1 MKENLVRD
9 ARELIQDRI
18 AELRVRMQAIEA
30 REKQFNTLPLTI
42 KTEEKNLK
50 KLKKDEK
57 EAKANSVSDEELLKL
72 NTTLK
77 EAEKK
82 DKKEAEKAV
91 AEAIAKRGTYRKA
104 VAKRE
109 ECEKLIEECKTALAD
124 IKEKID
130 EERSEYNRLPC
141 YIEEAE
147 KCLSICKTEV
157 TFKDK
162 LLTMKKDCVKQRK
175 SKGWVD
181 NCKGCAHWSEK
192 YKECSAEALF
202 KGNPSHYDVARI
214 EETLNRNYVEYCQR
228 KN

>member
-1 MKENLVRD
+1 MKENLVKD

-18 AELRVRMQAIEA
+18 AQLKSRMQTLELRERQL
-30 REKQFNTLPLTI
+30 RTLPSAI

-50 KLKKDEK
+50 ELKKDEE

-72 NTTLK
+72 NTALK

-91 AEAIAKRGTYRKA
+91 AEAIAKRGAYRKA

-109 ECEKLIEECKTALAD
+109 ECAKLIEEYKTELAD
-124 IKEKID
+124 IKEKIA
-130 EERSEYNRLPC
+130 EERVEYKRLPN

-147 KCLSICKTEV
+147 KCLSILKTEV

-162 LLTMKKDCVKQRK
+162 LTVMKKDCIKQRK

-181 NCKGCAHWSEK
+181 NCTGCPHWSEK
-192 YKECSAEALF
+192 FKECSAEALF
-202 KGNPSHYDVARI
+202 KGNPSHYDVAGI
-214 EETLNRNYVEYCQR
+214 EETLNRNYVEHCER
-228 KN
+228 K